1 MSWSYRPVNFLELGH
16 LNIYRITW
24 TLVQTGQLIVIGF
37 LSDSQQIQ
45 ITVVSDAMLIIMQTS
60 LPIGVSSIS
69 SIYICLAHP
78 PTSLMR
84 YSSTISVSVYK
95 IKRF

>member
-1 MSWSYRPVNFLELGH
+1 MSWSYRPVNFVELGH

-37 LSDSQQIQ
+37 LSDSLQIQ

-60 LPIGVSSIS
+60 L
-69 SIYICLAHP
+69 
-78 PTSLMR
+78 
-84 YSSTISVSVYK
+84 
-95 IKRF
+95 